1 MMQFRRVIYP
11 RYRNVSTQSPDPPSD
26 AGGAAP
32 SADDVAAP
40 PPSGETQSLPE
51 ADASATTVSPPEPVP
66 RGESTD
72 DEAPDAEPR
81 SQREVVMDE
90 LRYWRR
96 TAALGM
102 VAAGLYALTRWDQSR
117 IPTSH
122 RRRVDLGSAQTGGTT
137 ETSVAPALA
146 QALQQVQ
153 RGLQRRDGLAVA
165 ALARSEGVHVAPYR
179 GTLPTDQDP
188 TTDPTRLLLAIL
200 TDSRPRVL
208 GWREVSDGL
217 VVVLT
222 NGWSA
227 QRLPVDSS
235 PALIATSM
243 MAFWLGRLD
252 QHWHWRALTPDH
264 NRQLTRMAQRVAWR
278 PVPRG

>member
-1 MMQFRRVIYP
+1 M
-11 RYRNVSTQSPDPPSD
+11 
-26 AGGAAP
+26 
-32 SADDVAAP
+32 AAP
-40 PPSGETQSLPE
+40 PPPGEDTAAPWKPTLLPRRSRRLSRSHP
-51 ADASATTVSPPEPVP
+51 ASQPTTRRQTLRRAASAKSSWTSCATGGEPL
-66 RGESTD
+66 
-72 DEAPDAEPR
+72 R
-81 SQREVVMDE
+81 SAW
-90 LRYWRR
+90 L
-96 TAALGM
+96 AA
-102 VAAGLYALTRWDQSR
+102 ALYALTRWDQSR
-117 IPTSH
+117 IPTSR

-165 ALARSEGVHVAPYR
+165 ALARPEGVHVAPYR

-200 TDSRPRVL
+200 ADSRPRVL

>member
-1 MMQFRRVIYP
+1 M
-11 RYRNVSTQSPDPPSD
+11 STQPPDPHSD
-26 AGGAAP
+26 AGDTALP
-32 SADDVAAP
+32 ADDVAAP
-40 PPSGETQSLPE
+40 PPSGEAQPLPGT
-51 ADASATTVSPPEPVP
+51 DAPVTTVSPPEPVSP
-66 RGESTD
+66 GEPNE
-72 DEAPDAEPR
+72 DEAPDAAPR
-81 SQREVVMDE
+81 SQREVVTDE
-90 LRYWRR
+90 LRFWRR
-96 TAALGM
+96 TAALGL
-102 VAAGLYALTRWDQSR
+102 AAAALYALTRWDQSR
-117 IPTSH
+117 IPTG
-122 RRRVDLGSAQTGGTT
+122 RRRTVDLRSAPTGGTT